1 MYRLSALMAKARMS
15 PAKPLTLAALMAC
28 AVFVVVPSVAS
39 ATTIDS
45 FIGGTLVDNSNN
57 AEGQSFLTPNVG
69 ISWDDIEFNFYT
81 STNLAAP
88 TTANLVPYAPAGS
101 DVFIF
106 TEAYT
111 GTPAGLDSLT
121 TGVDGLIAESTG
133 IVTDG
138 SGNAYTFAPTLTLL
152 GNTEYFIYSDTVYA
166 NPIVDSSSS
175 GGSGDLQRYRALG
188 STDDYLGPNNTT
200 TEFTLQGIDP
210 VRVPEPISI
219 SIFGAGL
226 LGAAAMRRRKKSKQA

>member
-1 MYRLSALMAKARMS
+1 MS
-15 PAKPLTLAALMAC
+15 PAKRLTLAALMAS

-57 AEGQSFLTPNVG
+57 AEGQSFLTPNVVG

-106 TEAYT
+106 TKAYA

-121 TGVDGLIAESTG
+121 TAQKTADDFIAESTG

-200 TEFTLQGIDP
+200 TVFTLQGIDP
-210 VRVPEPISI
+210 VRVPEPASLA
-219 SIFGAGL
+219 IFGTTLFGL
-226 LGAAAMRRRKKSKQA
+226 GFFGFLRRRKDAA